1 MTKNNKNNIV
11 DDTDCKYF
19 LENSLDWEIWLDSEN
34 IIKWMSNAC
43 EKISGFSKE
52 DLLTDKNIFMNII
65 VPDEKDKL
73 IERNLSPFHSNPNI
87 DNFTFS
93 IKTKS
98 GNIRLLEQYNKT
110 IFDENNEIIGSKVTI
125 RDITEWNQTKI
136 EIIES
141 KIKAEKAAKVAHTI
155 LDNLG
160 HELRTPLNGIIGFS
174 RILLNYT
181 DDEDIKEMA
190 QAIDISAERLRN
202 TINSLLILN
211 EVEQNKYVYV
221 IDDCNLAEVVE
232 LYFRT
237 TENLIK
243 SNSLYLNVNIESKD
257 INIKADEFL
266 LVQILYQLLDNAIK
280 FTRNGG
286 ISVAVK
292 KENFK
297 NKHYG
302 LIELKDTGC
311 GIPKEKFDI
320 IFEPFRQANEGINRH
335 YEGLGLGLT
344 IVRKLI
350 TILKGQIAIESEV
363 DSGTTFKL
371 FFELEN

>member
-1 MTKNNKNNIV
+1 MIEI
-11 DDTDCKYF
+11 DCKYF
-19 LENSLDWEIWLDSEN
+19 LENSLDWEIWLDNDKWITNSCEEITGYKSDFFKDNKDFLLN
-34 IIKWMSNAC
+34 IILD
-43 EKISGFSKE
+43 EDRQFYKE
-52 DLLTDKNIFMNII
+52 Q
-65 VPDEKDKL
+65 
-73 IERNLSPFHSNPNI
+73 IETLKNI
-87 DNFTFS
+87 DNFLNSVIFR
-93 IKTKS
+93 IKTK
-98 GNIRLLEQYNKT
+98 Y
-110 IFDENNEIIGSKVTI
+110 NEIKTVEQFNKLVYDSDSNLIGTKIII
-125 RDITEWNQTKI
+125 RDITEWNNTKK
-136 EIIES
+136 EMIES

-190 QAIDISAERLRN
+190 GAIDTSAERLRN

-232 LYFRT
+232 LYFKT

-243 SNSLYLNVNIESKD
+243 SNSLNLDIYIESKD
-257 INIKADEFL
+257 IKIKADEFL

-280 FTRNGG
+280 FTRKGG

-292 KENFK
+292 KIAQSNKNF
-297 NKHYG
+297 G
-302 LIELKDTGC
+302 VIELKDTGC

-350 TILKGQIAIESEV
+350 SILKGQIAIESEV
-363 DSGTTFKL
+363 DLGTTFKL
-371 FFELEN
+371 FFELDK